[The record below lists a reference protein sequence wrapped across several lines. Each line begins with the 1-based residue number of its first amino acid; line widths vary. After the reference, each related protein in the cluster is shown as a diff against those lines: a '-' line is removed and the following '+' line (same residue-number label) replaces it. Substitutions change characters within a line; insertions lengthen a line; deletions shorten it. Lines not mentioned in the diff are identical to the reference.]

1 MVYRMN
7 SHNSIENIKQPVFG
21 FTVLGSGSKGN
32 ACVIHCPQG
41 KILLDAGFS
50 AKELKSRLDNSRI
63 DSRSI
68 RAILV
73 THEHED
79 HVRGVRVFA
88 DSMGIPLYVT
98 PETCRVMASKKQMP
112 EKRVLITAGCRFDLC
127 GITVEPFSVCHD
139 VVDAVAYT
147 FRCGQKKLGYATD
160 LGIVNTLVHNKLQGC
175 DALVIE
181 SNYDP
186 ECLRNSARPLHIK
199 RRIMSRHGHLSNHD
213 CMAAL
218 ENLLRENTQHL
229 VFAHLSSECN
239 APDIVMQM
247 AENCLR
253 NMNRTDVDFCVAE
266 QGCPLNTCWLT

>member
-1 MVYRMN
+1 MSDELYRKTDMVYRMN

-98 PETCRVMASKKQMP
+98 PETCRVMASKKQMALSGYD
-112 EKRVLITAGCRFDLC
+112 LIDD
-127 GITVEPFSVCHD
+127 I
-139 VVDAVAYT
+139 
-147 FRCGQKKLGYATD
+147 
-160 LGIVNTLVHNKLQGC
+160 
-175 DALVIE
+175 
-181 SNYDP
+181 
-186 ECLRNSARPLHIK
+186 
-199 RRIMSRHGHLSNHD
+199 
-213 CMAAL
+213 
-218 ENLLRENTQHL
+218 
-229 VFAHLSSECN
+229 SSY
-239 APDIVMQM
+239 
-247 AENCLR
+247 NCCFIL
-253 NMNRTDVDFCVAE
+253 
-266 QGCPLNTCWLT
+266 